1 VAIQYIGS
9 ATGVTSATLPAHQA
23 GDLILAFAFRDGITT
38 APTLPS
44 GWTNIRNNS
53 GNACSGRVAYRV
65 ATASGTASGTWTN
78 ATSVVFLIYRNINQN
93 SPIGNTNSATDS
105 SVTVNYP
112 ALPVSQNSWVVG
124 FAGHSSANVN
134 LIAPT
139 GMTNRAYVQDA
150 TDEAAGHDTNGS
162 VASWASRNT
171 SVGGTSGGWRSY
183 VLEIKPSV
191 SVSTTIESIEISSA
205 IQSISSQGNALGNLS
220 NISIIDSSNGE
231 FYQTSN
237 NWYSWFFDRS
247 YILISFGNAETSVS
261 GISLPLNIAEIEAF
275 VSTNATV
282 IIAGIQSTSSFQS
295 VSALGSA
302 QVLAESM
309 ELDTQV
315 SELSSSGDAQ
325 FELDGNNL
333 ELTIGNVF
341 GLGSAQAST
350 ESIQLDTLV
359 SEVSGSG
366 SAESQLDGNS
376 LDLAIGDVFG
386 LGQAQASAESI
397 QLDTQFSEVFGIGD
411 AKSEL
416 SGIIIELTI
425 GEVTATAAT
434 SVDASVEI
442 TGVLLG
448 SAVGNVSASAISAEI
463 LQLSGNPRRYSATQF
478 KNNVVKIQGIGAKI
492 TTGTVS
498 ALGVISISGTAVL
511 QNVGLYSEVQ
521 TVSAEGILSISEDE
535 LILLLAA

>member
-1 VAIQYIGS
+1 MAIQYIGS

-44 GWTNIRNNS
+44 GWTNIRSNS

-93 SPIGNTNSATDS
+93 SPIGNTNSETAS

-112 ALPVSQNSWVVG
+112 ALSVSQNSWVVG

-171 SVGGTSGGWRSY
+171 SVGGTAAGWRSF

-205 IQSISSQGNALGNLS
+205 A
-220 NISIIDSSNGE
+220 GE
-231 FYQTSN
+231 WYQTSN
-237 NWYSWFFDRS
+237 DWHSWLFDRS
-247 YILISFGNAETSVS
+247 YIVISFGNGDTSVS

-282 IIAGIQSTSSFQS
+282 SIAGIQATSSFES
-295 VSALGSA
+295 VSAFGSA
-302 QVLAESM
+302 EIFAESI
-309 ELDTQV
+309 ELDTQISEV
-315 SELSSSGDAQ
+315 SSGGDAQ

-448 SAVGNVSASAISAEI
+448 SAVGNVSASAISSEI

-478 KNNVVKIQGIGAKI
+478 QNNVVKIAGIGAKI